1 LNKKEEMN
9 DMIIW
14 VRGAGDIATGIAFRL
29 HKSGFSVVMSDLP
42 QPTSIRRTICFSEA
56 IIKGETKVEDIT
68 AHFAKSADEA
78 REILQRGDI
87 AVIADPTGDIAKQ
100 LAPVAVVDAILAKK
114 NLGTKISDASIV
126 IAAGPGFTAGVDC
139 HAVVETMRGHTLG
152 RVYYSG
158 SALPDT
164 GVPGNIGGFTLE
176 RLLRAP
182 CAGVFRGVKQI
193 GDVVEA
199 GEVCA
204 YVDGEPMISRIK
216 GVLRGLLP
224 DGIVVY
230 EGMKS
235 GDVDPRCEISHCFT
249 VSDKALSIGG
259 GVLEA
264 LLHLLSQKG
273 FAWKQK

>member
-1 LNKKEEMN
+1 
-9 DMIIW
+9 MIIW
-14 VRGAGDIATGIAFRL
+14 VRGAGDIASGVAFRL

-56 IIKGETKVEDIT
+56 IVKGETTVEDVT
-68 AHFAKSADEA
+68 ARFAANEAEA
-78 REILQRGDI
+78 REILQRGQI
-87 AVIADPTGDIAKQ
+87 VLLADPTGD
-100 LAPVAVVDAILAKK
+100 LARRLQPVAVIDAILAKR
-114 NLGTKISDASIV
+114 NLGTTMSDADIV
-126 IAAGPGFTAGVDC
+126 IGIGPGFTAGVDC

-164 GVPGNIGGFTLE
+164 GIPGNIAGFTLE

-182 CAGVFRGVKQI
+182 RAGVFRGVKQI

-199 GEVCA
+199 GEICA
-204 YVDGEPMISRIK
+204 YVEDEPITSRIR

-224 DGIVVY
+224 NGITVF

-235 GDVDPRCEISHCFT
+235 GDVDPRCERSHCFII
-249 VSDKALSIGG
+249 SDKALAIGG
-259 GVLEA
+259 GALEA
-264 LLHLLSQKG
+264 LLHGLQQGGSI
-273 FAWKQK
+273 WKQK

>member
-1 LNKKEEMN
+1 
-9 DMIIW
+9 MIIW

-29 HKSGFSVVMSDLP
+29 YKSGFMVVMSDLP

-56 IIKGETKVEDIT
+56 IINGETTVEDIT
-68 AHFAKSADEA
+68 ARFAASAAEA
-78 REILQRGDI
+78 REIMLRGEI
-87 AVIADPTGDIAKQ
+87 ALLADPTGETART
-100 LAPVAVVDAILAKK
+100 LSPVAVIDAILAKR
-114 NLGTKISDASIV
+114 NLGTRIDDAAIV
-126 IAAGPGFTAGVDC
+126 VGIGPGFTAGVDC

-164 GVPGNIGGFTLE
+164 GIPGNISGFTLE

-182 CAGVFRGVKQI
+182 RAGVFRGVKNI
-193 GDVVEA
+193 GDLVEA
-199 GEVCA
+199 GDICA
-204 YVDGEPMISRIK
+204 YVDDEPVVTRIR

-224 DGIVVY
+224 DGITVL

-249 VSDKALSIGG
+249 VSDKALAVGG
-259 GVLEA
+259 GALEA
-264 LLHLLSQKG
+264 VLHGLQRG
-273 FAWKQK
+273 GYAWKHK

>member
-1 LNKKEEMN
+1 
-9 DMIIW
+9 MIIW

-42 QPTSIRRTICFSEA
+42 QPTSIRRTVCFSEA
-56 IIKGETKVEDIT
+56 IVNGETTVEDIT
-68 AHFAKSADEA
+68 ARFAADADAAKAILSAG
-78 REILQRGDI
+78 EIALL
-87 AVIADPTGDIAKQ
+87 ADPTGDAAKQ
-100 LAPVAVVDAILAKK
+100 LNPVAVIDAILAKR
-114 NLGTKISDASIV
+114 NMGTKIDDAKIV
-126 IAAGPGFTAGVDC
+126 VGVGPGFTAGVDC
-139 HAVVETMRGHTLG
+139 HAVVETARGHTLG

-164 GVPGNIGGFTLE
+164 GIPGNIAGFTLE

-182 CAGVFRGVKQI
+182 KAGVFRGVKKI

-199 GEVCA
+199 GDICA
-204 YVDGEPMISRIK
+204 YVDDVPVVTGIH

-224 DGIVVY
+224 DGITVY

-249 VSDKALSIGG
+249 VSDKALAIGG
-259 GVLEA
+259 GAMEAVL
-264 LLHLLSQKG
+264 HGLSAG
-273 FAWKQK
+273 GYEWKQK

>member
-1 LNKKEEMN
+1 M
-9 DMIIW
+9 MIW

-42 QPTSIRRTICFSEA
+42 QPTSIRRTVCFSEA
-56 IIKGETKVEDIT
+56 IVNGATTVEDIT
-68 AHFAKSADEA
+68 ARFAADADAARAILSAG
-78 REILQRGDI
+78 EIALL
-87 AVIADPTGDIAKQ
+87 ADPTGDAAKQ
-100 LAPVAVVDAILAKK
+100 LNPVAVIDAILAKR
-114 NLGTKISDASIV
+114 NMGTKIDDAKIV
-126 IAAGPGFTAGVDC
+126 VGVGPGFTAGVDC
-139 HAVVETMRGHTLG
+139 HAVVETARGHTLG

-164 GVPGNIGGFTLE
+164 GIPGNIAGFTLE

-182 CAGVFRGVKQI
+182 KAGVFRGVMKI

-199 GEVCA
+199 EDICA
-204 YVDGEPMISRIK
+204 YVDDVPVVTRIR

-224 DGIVVY
+224 DGITVY

-249 VSDKALSIGG
+249 VSDKALAIGG
-259 GVLEA
+259 GAMEAVLHGLTAGGYE
-264 LLHLLSQKG
+264 
-273 FAWKQK
+273 WKQK

>member
-1 LNKKEEMN
+1 
-9 DMIIW
+9 MIIW

-56 IIKGETKVEDIT
+56 IIRGETTVEDIT
-68 AHFAKSADEA
+68 ARFAANAEEAQNILSAGDVAVLSDPSGETA
-78 REILQRGDI
+78 RELNPI
-87 AVIADPTGDIAKQ
+87 AVI
-100 LAPVAVVDAILAKK
+100 DAILAKK
-114 NLGTKISDASIV
+114 NLGTKIDDAPIV
-126 IAAGPGFTAGVDC
+126 VGIGPGFTAGVDC
-139 HAVVETMRGHTLG
+139 HAVVETARGHTLG

-164 GVPGNIGGFTLE
+164 GIPGNIAGFTLE

-182 CAGVFRGVKQI
+182 RAGVFRGVKRI

-199 GEVCA
+199 GETCA
-204 YVDGEPMISRIK
+204 YVDGEPVVSRIR

-224 DGIVVY
+224 DGIAVF

-235 GDVDPRCEISHCFT
+235 GDVDPRCEQLHCFT
-249 VSDKALSIGG
+249 VSDKALAVGG
-259 GVLEA
+259 GALEA
-264 LLHLLSQKG
+264 VLHGLSAG
-273 FAWKQK
+273 GYRWKQK

>member
-1 LNKKEEMN
+1 
-9 DMIIW
+9 MIIW

-29 HKSGFSVVMSDLP
+29 HKSGFPVVMSDLQ

-56 IIKGETKVEDIT
+56 IINGETMVEDI
-68 AHFAKSADEA
+68 AARLAKSAHEV

-87 AVIADPTGDIAKQ
+87 AVIADPTGEVAKQ

-114 NLGTKISDASIV
+114 NLGTKISDAPIV
-126 IAAGPGFTAGVDC
+126 IAVGPGFTAGKDC

-158 SALPDT
+158 TALPDT

-182 CAGVFRGVKQI
+182 RAGVFRGVKQI
-193 GDVVEA
+193 GDVVEV

-249 VSDKALSIGG
+249 VSDKALSVGG

-264 LLHLLSQKG
+264 LLYSLNQKG
-273 FAWKQK
+273 LPWKQE